1 MLIKKKNLSHKFLT
15 TEHESQTATASQDF
29 NYQEINFKPVESF
42 VTSKN
47 KALAISPDEEEKIQL
62 LINVR
67 KQELLEKLENE
78 INQKKQNALAEIQS
92 MIDSANN
99 QAQEIINEANQQAQE
114 LEEDL
119 NSQKSIFERD
129 KIDFLNQIEIEKKEA
144 FNQAMEEARV
154 YFDEFSRYIS
164 EFQNMEK
171 TALLEALPQI
181 TSIALDV
188 ARQILQYE
196 ANSNPK
202 LLEQQVLRSI
212 EKVINSKGVIQ
223 IYLNPSEIESASKLE
238 KALIRLLDQNTRV
251 VFLEDPNVDL
261 GSCLINTQ
269 GGRLNASFRA
279 QLEVIKSSFEKYLG
293 HPIDD
298 SILDIPE
305 PVIDSV
311 PEDIL
316 EPVIEPDSKPL
327 KAKKTKEKKPT
338 TKTKKNKISPVL
350 EPSDEDLE
358 LIENEDLDLDF
369 EDDLASLLDDLMV
382 GIENEALDPIQDKSK
397 NLSKNQ
403 NLGFNNRNKDL
414 LMEDQMA
421 KFLDDEFEDNEELED
436 EEDTFE
442 FEDEL
447 DEEDEEEDDDLDDL
461 EEFGEDDFADE
472 EEEEDE
478 DDPRYPEY

>member
-171 TALLEALPQI
+171 
-181 TSIALDV
+181 
-188 ARQILQYE
+188 
-196 ANSNPK
+196 
-202 LLEQQVLRSI
+202 
-212 EKVINSKGVIQ
+212 
-223 IYLNPSEIESASKLE
+223 
-238 KALIRLLDQNTRV
+238 
-251 VFLEDPNVDL
+251 
-261 GSCLINTQ
+261 
-269 GGRLNASFRA
+269 
-279 QLEVIKSSFEKYLG
+279 QLS
-293 HPIDD
+293 
-298 SILDIPE
+298 
-305 PVIDSV
+305 
-311 PEDIL
+311 
-316 EPVIEPDSKPL
+316 
-327 KAKKTKEKKPT
+327 
-338 TKTKKNKISPVL
+338 
-350 EPSDEDLE
+350 
-358 LIENEDLDLDF
+358 
-369 EDDLASLLDDLMV
+369 
-382 GIENEALDPIQDKSK
+382 
-397 NLSKNQ
+397 
-403 NLGFNNRNKDL
+403 
-414 LMEDQMA
+414 
-421 KFLDDEFEDNEELED
+421 
-436 EEDTFE
+436 
-442 FEDEL
+442 
-447 DEEDEEEDDDLDDL
+447 
-461 EEFGEDDFADE
+461 
-472 EEEEDE
+472 
-478 DDPRYPEY
+478 